1 MSTCKKEKI
10 IILKSGR
17 FSINKDRKDIV
28 IKYFLLDCI
37 CNFGHD
43 VDISTE
49 KGILLVP
56 GFSPFWGLSQVELLK
71 TYKNNFPEVKISTE
85 TLLGAI
91 QWLIEQGFIY
101 LK

>member
-28 IKYFLLDCI
+28 TKYFLLDCI

-56 GFSPFWGLSQVELLK
+56 GFSSFWGLSQVELLK
-71 TYKNNFPEVKISTE
+71 TYKNTYPEVKISTE
-85 TLLGAI
+85 TFLEAI